1 MKLKKKETRLL
12 RRKQRNNTNVLQIT
26 KSGNKFKF
34 GDKVEVTE
42 EVTVGNVENRE
53 NMVADGKEKEDT
65 DVSCQGAGKQGQMG
79 VKGRCDRF
87 GVI

>member
-1 MKLKKKETRLL
+1 M
-12 RRKQRNNTNVLQIT
+12 
-26 KSGNKFKF
+26 
-34 GDKVEVTE
+34 TE

-79 VKGRCDRF
+79 VKGRCDQF